1 MQEQLTRILKKTVFD
16 KGVRKNN
23 SFSYYYPASIF
34 KPTDKSACDGKM
46 TLAFTNSDSN
56 YVTASFSLIMEASAD
71 LNVETGVV
79 TTRKSNAGYEFR
91 AMASNL
97 LQKVE
102 YRQGYLDVIED
113 FLDAI
118 NESHELLKKAK
129 ERNLK
134 SVLRIKDVYLH
145 EGEFVFEIDNLS
157 ALRLRFS
164 RYEFNEFSSQPIVAT
179 SKSEISHHYDSTSQ
193 NSIKWRILDPVDQ
206 VYDYSNI
213 LRRITNKL
221 LDLNQDLS
229 IALNAPIDD
238 EHIVELFAEKWG
250 ASDSYKNQFSYALNR
265 IDSGFE
271 GFIHN
276 EEDYYENKPVFKF
289 VLNVVAADEVNLT
302 ISQSD
307 RWGEFK
313 QIRQSFGITP
323 TEAKTQIV
331 DLQKALHAMTVATAE
346 YKKLLKD

>member
-1 MQEQLTRILKKTVFD
+1 MKEQLTRILKKTVFD

-34 KPTDKSACDGKM
+34 KPTDKSARDGKM

-56 YVTASFSLIMEASAD
+56 YVTVSFSLIMEASAD

-118 NESHELLKKAK
+118 NEAHELLKKAK

-134 SVLRIKDVYLH
+134 SVLRIKGVYLH
-145 EGEFVFEIDNLS
+145 QEEFVFEIDNLS

-164 RYEFNEFSSQPIVAT
+164 RDEFNEFSSQPIIAT
-179 SKSEISHHYDSTSQ
+179 SKSEMSHHYDCTVQ

-221 LDLNQDLS
+221 LDLNHDLS

-250 ASDSYKNQFSYALNR
+250 TSDGYKNQFSYALNR
-265 IDSGFE
+265 IDGGFE

-289 VLNVVAADEVNLT
+289 VLNVVSADEVNLT
-302 ISQSD
+302 ITQGD

-313 QIRQSFGITP
+313 QIRQSLSITP

-346 YKKLLKD
+346 YKKLLK

>member
-1 MQEQLTRILKKTVFD
+1 MKEQLARILTKTVVD
-16 KGVRKNN
+16 QGIRRKD

-34 KPTDKSACDGKM
+34 KPTDKEARDGKM
-46 TLAFTNSDSN
+46 TLAFENSNSN
-56 YVTASFSLIMEASAD
+56 NITASFSLIMEASAD
-71 LNVETGVV
+71 LNVETGIV

-102 YRQGYLDVIED
+102 YRQGYLDIIED

-134 SVLRIKDVYLH
+134 SVLRIKGVH
-145 EGEFVFEIDNLS
+145 IHQEEFVFEVDNLS
-157 ALRLRFS
+157 ALNLYVS
-164 RYEFNEFSSQPIVAT
+164 RNGLSEVSSQPIIAT
-179 SKSEISHHYDSTSQ
+179 SKYKKSHHHDSMTQ
-193 NSIKWRILDPVDQ
+193 TSIKWCILSPIVY
-206 VYDYSNI
+206 VYDYDNT

-229 IALNAPIDD
+229 IALNVPIDD
-238 EHIVELFAEKWG
+238 EHIIELFAEKWG
-250 ASDSYKNQFSYALNR
+250 TTEGYKNQFSYTLNR
-265 IDSGFE
+265 IDGGFE

-289 VLNVVAADEVNLT
+289 VLNVVSADEVNLT
-302 ISQSD
+302 ISQGD

-313 QIRQSFGITP
+313 QIRQSLGITP

-331 DLQKALHAMTVATAE
+331 DLQKALHTMTVATAE
-346 YKKLLKD
+346 YKKLLK